1 VHLPLRNIGNTMS
14 CFLNS
19 TVQLLS
25 ACNVI
30 RQKLLSHFHSHHHA
44 GKYNCVNC
52 SNVTAFNAYN
62 DEFDK
67 AKRTNGYGIDKCLSA
82 INVES
87 VNKSIRSLKRGKAC
101 GPDNISAEHLL
112 YAHPSLVMHL
122 KLLFHL
128 MVVHSFVPHGFG
140 KGYIIPLVKDKSG
153 NLNSVD
159 NYRAIMLSCNSQS
172 L

>member
-1 VHLPLRNIGNTMS
+1 M
-14 CFLNS
+14 
-19 TVQLLS
+19 VQ
-25 ACNVI
+25 
-30 RQKLLSHFHSHHHA
+30 H
-44 GKYNCVNC
+44 
-52 SNVTAFNAYN
+52 
-62 DEFDK
+62 
-67 AKRTNGYGIDKCLSA
+67 
-82 INVES
+82 
-87 VNKSIRSLKRGKAC
+87 SLKRGKAC

-159 NYRAIMLSCNSQS
+159 NYRAITLGLVIAKVFESIVAVVCEQELQTDDLQFGFKRGMGCTDAIFCVVQL
-172 L
+172 